1 MDMRAKTATALIGA
15 ATVALLLTA
24 CDPGGAQNINP
35 VGKVP
40 GSEEKSQSAECEVA
54 SGAVADAIGAA
65 VGPHDTTEFAD
76 VQEGDGGWYLGATIV
91 PEDSNDPNEDE
102 VTVWATT
109 SDPTSDDFDG
119 PLYAV
124 NQAAKDATADES
136 ESASPAPSDF
146 SAESEAAKQVESC
159 VVEASDR

>member
-1 MDMRAKTATALIGA
+1 MSTRAKTVTALFGA

-40 GSEEKSQSAECEVA
+40 GSEEKSQSAQCDVA
-54 SGAVADAIGAA
+54 ASTAVDMIDKA
-65 VGPHDTTEFAD
+65 VGSHDTTEFANI
-76 VQEGDGGWYLGATIV
+76 QKGDGGWYLGAAIV
-91 PEDSNDPNEDE
+91 PADSNDSNDDE
-102 VTVWATT
+102 VTIWATT
-109 SDPTSDDFDG
+109 ADPTADDFDG

-124 NQAAKDATADES
+124 NDVAKQAVADETTTTS
-136 ESASPAPSDF
+136 DAPTPFADDSKA
-146 SAESEAAKQVESC
+146 AEQVESC

>member
-1 MDMRAKTATALIGA
+1 MDMRAKTASALIGA

-24 CDPGGAQNINP
+24 CDPGGAQNIDP

-40 GSEEKSQSAECEVA
+40 GSEEKSQSAQCDVA
-54 SGAVADAIGAA
+54 ASAAVDAIGTA
-65 VGPHDTTEFAD
+65 VGPHDTTEFANITKA
-76 VQEGDGGWYLGATIV
+76 DGGWYLGATIV
-91 PEDSNDPNEDE
+91 PADSKDANDDE

-109 SDPTSDDFDG
+109 SDPKSDDFDG

-136 ESASPAPSDF
+136 KSASPAPSEF
-146 SAESEAAKQVESC
+146 SADSDAAKQVESC

>member
-1 MDMRAKTATALIGA
+1 MSTRAKTVTALFGA

-40 GSEEKSQSAECEVA
+40 GSEEKSQSAQCDVA
-54 SGAVADAIGAA
+54 ANAA
-65 VGPHDTTEFAD
+65 VDMIDKAVGSHDTTEFANI
-76 VQEGDGGWYLGATIV
+76 QKGDGGWYLGAAIV
-91 PEDSNDPNEDE
+91 PADSNDSNDDE
-102 VTVWATT
+102 VTIWATT
-109 SDPTSDDFDG
+109 ADPTADDFDG

-124 NQAAKDATADES
+124 NDVAKQAVADETTTTS
-136 ESASPAPSDF
+136 DAPTPFADDSKA
-146 SAESEAAKQVESC
+146 AEQVESC

>member
-1 MDMRAKTATALIGA
+1 MSTRAKTVTALFGA

-40 GSEEKSQSAECEVA
+40 GSEEKAQSAQCDVA
-54 SGAVADAIGAA
+54 ASAA
-65 VGPHDTTEFAD
+65 VDMIDKAVGSHDTTEFANI
-76 VQEGDGGWYLGATIV
+76 QKGDGGWYLGAAIV
-91 PEDSNDPNEDE
+91 PADSNDSNDDE
-102 VTVWATT
+102 VTIWATT
-109 SDPTSDDFDG
+109 ADPTADDFDG

-124 NQAAKDATADES
+124 NDVAKQAVADETTTTS
-136 ESASPAPSDF
+136 DAPTPFADDSKA
-146 SAESEAAKQVESC
+146 AEQVESC

>member
-1 MDMRAKTATALIGA
+1 MSTRAKTVTALFGA

-40 GSEEKSQSAECEVA
+40 GSEEKSQSAQCDVA
-54 SGAVADAIGAA
+54 ASAA
-65 VGPHDTTEFAD
+65 VDMIDKAVGSHDTTEFANI
-76 VQEGDGGWYLGATIV
+76 QKGDGGWYLGAAIV
-91 PEDSNDPNEDE
+91 PADSNDSNDDE
-102 VTVWATT
+102 VTIWATT
-109 SDPTSDDFDG
+109 ADPTADDFDG

-124 NQAAKDATADES
+124 NDIAKQAVADETTTTS
-136 ESASPAPSDF
+136 DAPTPFADDSKA
-146 SAESEAAKQVESC
+146 AEQVESC

>member
-1 MDMRAKTATALIGA
+1 MSTRAKTVTALFGA

-40 GSEEKSQSAECEVA
+40 GSEEKSQSAQCDVA
-54 SGAVADAIGAA
+54 ASAA
-65 VGPHDTTEFAD
+65 VDMIDKAVGSHDTTEFANI
-76 VQEGDGGWYLGATIV
+76 QKGDGGWYLGATIV
-91 PEDSNDPNEDE
+91 PADSNDSNDDE
-102 VTVWATT
+102 VTIWATT
-109 SDPTSDDFDG
+109 ADPTADDFDG

-124 NQAAKDATADES
+124 NDVAKQAVADETTTTS
-136 ESASPAPSDF
+136 DAPTPFADDSKA
-146 SAESEAAKQVESC
+146 AEQVESC

>member
-1 MDMRAKTATALIGA
+1 MSTRAKTVTALFGA

-40 GSEEKSQSAECEVA
+40 GSEEKSQSAQCDVA
-54 SGAVADAIGAA
+54 ASSAVDMIDKA
-65 VGPHDTTEFAD
+65 VGSHDTTEFANI
-76 VQEGDGGWYLGATIV
+76 QKGDGGWYLGAAIV
-91 PEDSNDPNEDE
+91 PADSNDSNDDE
-102 VTVWATT
+102 VTIWATT
-109 SDPTSDDFDG
+109 ADPTADDFDG

-124 NQAAKDATADES
+124 NDVAKQAVADETTTTS
-136 ESASPAPSDF
+136 DAPTPFADDSKA
-146 SAESEAAKQVESC
+146 AEQVESC